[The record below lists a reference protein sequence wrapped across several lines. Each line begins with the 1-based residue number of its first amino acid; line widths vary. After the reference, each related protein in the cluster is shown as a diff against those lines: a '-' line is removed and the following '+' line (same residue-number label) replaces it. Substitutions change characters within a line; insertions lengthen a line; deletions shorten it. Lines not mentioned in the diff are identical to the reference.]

1 MRTILKYVVSLAI
14 GAFMLSSCAGT
25 YTVNKMRTTSLTPD
39 NVELKLTME
48 DFVFIKD
55 ADVSVTYNTY
65 LGRIYVLR
73 EINGKEASKRV
84 VNSVS
89 TYGRTW
95 MYVSPYLQRALY
107 DAKQEIPDA
116 EIFIPVTE
124 VDEVQNMFLGSKV
137 KKTLTVRAYK
147 MKK

>member
-1 MRTILKYVVSLAI
+1 MRTILKYVVSLIA
-14 GAFMLSSCAGT
+14 GAMVLTSCAGT
-25 YTVNKMRTTSLTPD
+25 YTVNKMRTTSLMPD
-39 NVELKLTME
+39 NVEMKLTMD

-55 ADVSVTYNTY
+55 TEVSVTYNTY
-65 LGRIYVLR
+65 LGSINILR
-73 EINGKEASKRV
+73 EVNDKEASKRN

-95 MYVSPYLQRALY
+95 MYISPYLQRALY

-124 VDEVQNMFLGSKV
+124 VDEIQNMFLGKKI

>member
-1 MRTILKYVVSLAI
+1 MKATLKYVVSLVA
-14 GAFMLSSCAGT
+14 GVALLSSCAGT
-25 YTVNKMRTTSLTPD
+25 YTVNKMRTTSLMPD
-39 NVELKLTME
+39 NVEMKLTMD

-55 ADVSVTYNTY
+55 TEVSVTYNTY
-65 LGRIYVLR
+65 LGGITILR
-73 EINGKEASKRV
+73 EINGKEASKRM

-95 MYVSPYLQRALY
+95 MYISPYLQRALY

-124 VDEVQNMFLGSKV
+124 VDEIENMVLGNKI

>member
-1 MRTILKYVVSLAI
+1 MRTPTKFAVLLIFSSVILA
-14 GAFMLSSCAGT
+14 SCAGT
-25 YTVNKMRTTSLTPD
+25 STISKMRTTSLMPD
-39 NVELKLTME
+39 IVEMKLTMD

-55 ADVSVTYNTY
+55 TEVSVTYNNYFGFIT
-65 LGRIYVLR
+65 VLR
-73 EINGKEASKRV
+73 EINGKEASKRNI
-84 VNSVS
+84 NSVA

-107 DAKQEIPDA
+107 DAKQDIPDA

-124 VDEVQNMFLGSKV
+124 IDEVENMTMGSKV

>member
-1 MRTILKYVVSLAI
+1 MKAILKYVISLIAGVAI
-14 GAFMLSSCAGT
+14 LTSCAGT
-25 YTVNKMRTTSLTPD
+25 YTVNKMRTTSLMPD
-39 NVELKLTME
+39 NVEMKLTMD

-55 ADVSVTYNTY
+55 TEVSVVYNTY
-65 LGRIYVLR
+65 LGGINVLHQV
-73 EINGKEASKRV
+73 NGKEASKRT

-89 TYGRTW
+89 TYGKSW

-107 DAKQEIPDA
+107 DAKQEIPEA

-124 VDEVQNMFLGSKV
+124 VDEIDKMFLGRKV

>member
-1 MRTILKYVVSLAI
+1 MRTILKYVMSLAV
-14 GAFMLSSCAGT
+14 GALMLTSCAGT
-25 YTVNKMRTTSLTPD
+25 YTVNKMRTTSLMPD
-39 NVELKLTME
+39 NVEMKLTMD

-55 ADVSVTYNTY
+55 TDVSVTYNIY
-65 LGRIYVLR
+65 LNRIKVLR
-73 EINGKEASKRV
+73 EINGKEASKRT
-84 VNSVS
+84 VNSVA

-95 MYVSPYLQRALY
+95 MYISPYLERALY

-124 VDEVQNMFLGSKV
+124 VDEIQNMFLGSKV